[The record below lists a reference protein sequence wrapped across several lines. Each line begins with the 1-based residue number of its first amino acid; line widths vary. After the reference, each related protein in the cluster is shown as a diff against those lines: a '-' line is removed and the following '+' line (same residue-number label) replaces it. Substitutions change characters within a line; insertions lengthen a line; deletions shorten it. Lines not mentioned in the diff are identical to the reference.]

1 MKISSDARD
10 VLRGTVAYYHQTSDP
25 SSQPA
30 RYADP
35 LAVTSS
41 LDHASQFST
50 TEGEGWNHLIAE
62 YRHRWP
68 ESREGR
74 LERHNSILLTMIRV
88 RFHLFCDGISHVHTY
103 PGLDD

>member
-68 ESREGR
+68 ESREGG
-74 LERHNSILLTMIRV
+74 LECHASQGCFWFRQRPPHNDQGTFPLLR
-88 RFHLFCDGISHVHTY
+88 
-103 PGLDD
+103 